1 MKNYYTIS
9 EFAKLR
15 NININ
20 SLRYYEKLGLL
31 KPAVVDVNTG
41 YRYYSAEQVSVLNK
55 IILCIQLGIPL
66 KEMVQFLDEEGNLQ
80 SQLLLEQGKI
90 IAQKR
95 IREMQNNLD
104 YIEYSLKNIEEN
116 KVFMLQTGIYER
128 YFEERKVMITDYYT
142 DIDILEPKRF
152 LSEISNIYKYAQKKG
167 MFPILPAGQIMHL
180 ETNGEMR
187 FCFFLEILNCDN
199 TEEKVL
205 TIPAGTYPCVRVE
218 LDPTLDFLKVIEE
231 NWKGEGAKTIVV
243 NNVMLEKYSFETRP
257 SELQKVELDALMW
270 QNIYCQE
277 IFTE

>member
-1 MKNYYTIS
+1 MKNYFTIS

-31 KPAVVDVNTG
+31 KPAIVDENTG
-41 YRYYSAEQVSVLNK
+41 YRYYSSEQVSILNK

-80 SQLLLEQGKI
+80 SQHLLEEGRI

-116 KVFMLQTGIYER
+116 KVFMLQNGVYER
-128 YFEERKVMITDYYT
+128 FFDERKVMITDYYT
-142 DIDILEPKRF
+142 DIDVLEPKRF
-152 LSEISNIYKYAQKKG
+152 LAEISNIYKYAQKKG

-180 ETNGEMR
+180 DVNGEMC
-187 FCFFLEILNCDN
+187 FCFFLEILNCDSV
-199 TEEKVL
+199 EEKVL
-205 TIPAGTYPCVRVE
+205 TIPAGTYPCVQVE
-218 LDPTLDFLKVIEE
+218 LEPSFDFMKVIEE
-231 NWKGEGAKTIVV
+231 SWKEAGPKTIIV

-257 SELQKVELDALMW
+257 SELQKVEFDKLMW
-270 QNIYCQE
+270 
-277 IFTE
+277 